1 MRSARTILTSSPLRG
16 LTEQRAFGPESPP
29 APVSPSTVDI
39 PVIPP
44 PLDEKDEKDLRAS
57 WAPSAVS
64 TLPEYGYTS
73 HDPPPFVF
81 GMESDVGHG
90 GDADGDGERTGDSY
104 TLRSVS
110 PTSFSKWPMPPGG
123 GGPGAREQRWPV
135 SFTPSERPWPVSLTP
150 SERPSVVISP
160 VSPNPRAWPI
170 SMASSGM
177 GPLSPLTEG
186 GHGYAV

>member
-1 MRSARTILTSSPLRG
+1 MSSTVAGLLQVGVLLVVLAAVYRPLGDYLARVFTDERHLAV
-16 LTEQRAFGPESPP
+16 ERAVYRLGRVNPES
-29 APVSPSTVDI
+29 
-39 PVIPP
+39 
-44 PLDEKDEKDLRAS
+44 
-57 WAPSAVS
+57 
-64 TLPEYGYTS
+64 
-73 HDPPPFVF
+73 
-81 GMESDVGHG
+81 
-90 GDADGDGERTGDSY
+90 
-104 TLRSVS
+104 
-110 PTSFSKWPMPPGG
+110 
-123 GGPGAREQRWPV
+123 EQRWPV

>member
-1 MRSARTILTSSPLRG
+1 MRALE
-16 LTEQRAFGPESPP
+16 TEVRELK
-29 APVSPSTVDI
+29 DL
-39 PVIPP
+39 
-44 PLDEKDEKDLRAS
+44 LDEKDEKDLRAS

-110 PTSFSKWPMPPGG
+110 PTSFSKWPMPPGAE
-123 GGPGAREQRWPV
+123 PRWPV
-135 SFTPSERPWPVSLTP
+135 SLHSSESRWPVPP
-150 SERPSVVISP
+150 S
-160 VSPNPRAWPI
+160 PI
-170 SMASSGM
+170 S
-177 GPLSPLTEG
+177 EG
-186 GHGYAV
+186 APAGHAV